1 MFKHGFPPEWST
13 LKKLIWLVG
22 SGIVGSTEKLATITG
37 ELVSFIANVIV
48 PIKGLKV
55 DIEPNQAG
63 SGDPSPSN
71 VRTVSGWTGCNVYK
85 RSENIYYLDN
95 INSRP
100 ATNAPY
106 IRVVNGVMTIRG
118 GTGTYEV
125 LKSASWWKDNFSI
138 LLPPGSYYARLYSE
152 ASQIGGSGSY
162 FTPYLRCRPVGGSS
176 NEDLLTLNS
185 TNKSFTLEKES
196 YVWFAAYAYK
206 AKFESEAAY
215 QVIISTNKTTGLVLP
230 EKYDIAFDWSSIA
243 GTIYGGYYD
252 ILNGDLLSDVKR
264 TRLSGTSTWYR
275 QQINGQYY
283 FCRSVNSW
291 GIVNE
296 AVACTHFKPMPT
308 ASALGSNP
316 DCSIQLAIDRYYQMN
331 VRYDAITTTSAFQQF
346 LKDNEVYFFYK
357 VSSEATHYDVG
368 ATSDYADFGEA
379 DSMIL
384 TE

>member
-1 MFKHGFPPEWST
+1 MFEHGFPEHWST
-13 LKKLIWLVG
+13 LKKLIWIIG
-22 SGIVGSTEKLATITG
+22 AGITGGGEKLVTVKG
-37 ELVSFIANVIV
+37 ELVTFIANAVV

-71 VRTVSGWTGCNVYK
+71 VRTVSGWTGCNIYHTGK
-85 RSENIYYLDN
+85 NMWNADLYMEGYIISSSTGLPSENSNYNIYKIIIPEGIYLLSKYDNATVSSNTKRVASYDANNEVISGSIVSGGDSGAGRHSLQFTVPNGAKYTLVSLRKTSYNIQLETNTSAPTDYEECIDN
-95 INSRP
+95 I
-100 ATNAPY
+100 
-106 IRVVNGVMTIRG
+106 
-118 GTGTYEV
+118 
-125 LKSASWWKDNFSI
+125 
-138 LLPPGSYYARLYSE
+138 YS
-152 ASQIGGSGSY
+152 
-162 FTPYLRCRPVGGSS
+162 
-176 NEDLLTLNS
+176 
-185 TNKSFTLEKES
+185 
-196 YVWFAAYAYK
+196 
-206 AKFESEAAY
+206 
-215 QVIISTNKTTGLVLP
+215 
-230 EKYDIAFDWSSIA
+230 FDWSSIA

-252 ILNGDLLSDVKR
+252 ILNGDLMSYVKR

-316 DCSIQLAIDRYYQMN
+316 DCSIQLAVDRYYQMN
-331 VRYDAITTTSAFQQF
+331 VRYDAVTTVSAFQQF